1 MSKKTSKIFLIL
13 FIAIIT
19 TSFAGCLNLFPSNSS
34 EEKIPFEN
42 ERNDHQGV
50 FKTID
55 GGKKWE
61 HKIKMSI
68 KEEKD
73 GENEESEQE
82 NQINED
88 KNDFIETEETILDKS
103 KISSMKMDPQNN
115 QVLYLGTVNNG
126 LYKSENGSDSW
137 VKINDE
143 NKILDD
149 QSTIFSIAIEN
160 GNSNIVYVATLNRN
174 RGELLKSENGGKTWV
189 LSYVS
194 SEPGKQINYV
204 QIDPLHNNTV
214 YIGTE
219 QGGLIKS
226 DNRGSTWYTLSWFS
240 LGVKDFVIDFQ
251 DNRGIIV
258 KTTNKIYKSVVE
270 NNLETFQSLGG
281 KEKEIFEHA
290 EGNKWMI
297 LNKLMNI
304 SLSMKIN
311 HSQISSMTIDNK
323 NPLVIYIT
331 YKNLIL
337 VTRDGGYVWQKMN
350 TITPALTVVGT
361 APQVKQI
368 GMINDIIYYGAG
380 NALYKSKNKGISW
393 SSYDIPIKGDVRYT
407 VNDYLDSNIIYLGA
421 FYDKPVKK

>member
-55 GGKKWE
+55 GGKTWE

-380 NALYKSKNKGISW
+380 NA
-393 SSYDIPIKGDVRYT
+393 
-407 VNDYLDSNIIYLGA
+407 
-421 FYDKPVKK
+421 